1 MQELDK
7 IGEDLFNK
15 IRGRFPSITIGNE
28 ESEVINDPS
37 QARFFDFEYKESDKV
52 LGNVSVNI
60 TEDEGMT
67 VIFSKDF
74 ISNEDSLTKD
84 NWYGFLKELRLFAK
98 KRMLEFSIRDITKS
112 NLTKR
117 DYKFLSNRTGD
128 NTMAESK
135 LYGTSRISYQDV
147 GSARLVIKHTESVNQ
162 EQATGRTR
170 NVGTIYIESSEGER
184 FKYPYKHLNGAR
196 AMARHVAEG
205 GNAYDDFGKHIV
217 SLSEEQAKL
226 SKFKRYM
233 SRSAVMAESLAEYN
247 DAVNER
253 IITVKKTLQNLQ
265 KKDYYAETFESFA
278 PAVMEDVPTDV
289 AENWIDQL
297 TIKQFN
303 EELKDIFPYVF
314 KLVSEVTKAK
324 ELGPDDLAEVAGPDK
339 CWPGHKKVGT
349 QPGTG
354 KNKGKRVNKCKKI
367 EGTEEALEQGFEEMM
382 GQFGE
387 DRVDEAFPL
396 IALVVAGARMALPA
410 LTRVGANIVV
420 KGAKVAGA
428 GAKVAGKTALKH
440 PIGTGVGV
448 GGVYVGKKAGDAID
462 AVGDM
467 AADLAGDADALIAQ
481 ASNGINAIKDQI
493 SAAIGNSGL
502 LKVAQFASKYALP
515 ALAVVAILYGGKKI
529 IDMLRGKGKEAEKM
543 QTASI
548 EEIEEALLH
557 EAYINNAK
565 DAIEVLGQ
573 LRGKGKQLERGQQ
586 EYKGN
591 LPNEY
596 VNDVWDVWTWMES
609 KLGGGPEATDK
620 KLKIIMDEVF
630 RLRGEAKKME
640 RIYKPD
646 LEHND
651 EHMGAGVFANQIVN
665 ALYPLMQWIDM
676 NEKQLEGDT
685 MAVKIDKDGAISKD
699 DGEAEEKQKT
709 PIGEFIL
716 SYFDKETGEFPKG
729 ETAVLTMIE
738 KDYGEQFIEPA
749 KAFIEQVQAKFDEY
763 RMKVQPQQME
773 TDAEYDRMR
782 ELAGVR

>member
-15 IRGRFPSITIGNE
+15 IRGRFPQITIGNE
-28 ESEVINDPS
+28 NGEVINEPS
-37 QARFFDFEYKESDKV
+37 QARFFDFEYQEGENK
-52 LGNVSVNI
+52 LGSVSVNI
-60 TEDEGMT
+60 SKDEGMT
-67 VIFSKDF
+67 VIYSKDF
-74 ISNEDSLTKD
+74 ITQEDKITKD
-84 NWYGFLKELRLFAK
+84 NWYNFLKELRLFAK

-117 DYKFLSNRTGD
+117 DYRFLSNNTGD

-135 LYGTSRISYQDV
+135 LYGTSKISYQNID
-147 GSARLVIKHTESVNQ
+147 SARLVIKHTESVDAERTN
-162 EQATGRTR
+162 ARTR

-217 SLSEEQAKL
+217 SLSEEMAKL
-226 SKFKRYM
+226 NKFKRYM
-233 SRSAVMAESLAEYN
+233 SRSSVMAESLADYT
-247 DAVNER
+247 DAVNDR
-253 IITVKKTLQNLQ
+253 IVTVRKTLNNLQ
-265 KKDYYAETFESFA
+265 KKAFYTETFESFT
-278 PAVMEDVPTDV
+278 PAVIEDVPNDI
-289 AENWIDQL
+289 AENWIEQL

-303 EELKDIFPYVF
+303 EELKDIFPYVY

-324 ELGPDDLAEVAGPDK
+324 EIGPDDVVAEDGCTPAHRK
-339 CWPGHKKVGT
+339 ANKK
-349 QPGTG
+349 
-354 KNKGKRVNKCKKI
+354 KKTKEEVEI
-367 EGTEEALEQGFEEMM
+367 EDAFEGWM

-387 DRVDEAFPL
+387 DRVDEALPL

-410 LTRVGANIVV
+410 LTRAGANIVV

-428 GAKVAGKTALKH
+428 GAKGAAGIAVKNPMA
-440 PIGTGVGV
+440 TGVGV
-448 GGVYVGKKAGDAID
+448 GGAYLGKKAGDAID
-462 AVGDM
+462 AVGDI
-467 AADLAGDADALIAQ
+467 ATDLKGDADALIAQ

-493 SAAIGNSGL
+493 SAAIGNSGF

-529 IDMLRGKGKEAEKM
+529 IDMLRGKGKEAEKL

-548 EEIEEALLH
+548 EQIEEAILH

-609 KLGGGPEATDK
+609 KLGGGPEANDP
-620 KLKIIMDEVF
+620 KLKGIMDEVF

-640 RIYKPD
+640 RIYRPD
-646 LEHND
+646 LEHSD

-665 ALYPLMQWIDM
+665 ALYPLMQYIDM
-676 NEKQLEGDT
+676 NEKKFEDDT
-685 MAVKIDKDGAISKD
+685 MAVKIDKDGTMSKA
-699 DGEAEEKQKT
+699 DGASEKQKT
-709 PIGEFIL
+709 PLGEFIL
-716 SYFDKETGEFPKG
+716 SYFDRETGEFPKG
-729 ETAVLTMIE
+729 ETAVLTMVE

-749 KAFIEQVQAKFDEY
+749 KAFIEQINSTYEQFQMQAH
-763 RMKVQPQQME
+763 PQQME
-773 TDAEYDRMR
+773 VGNEFDRMR
-782 ELAGVR
+782 ELAGLR

>member
-15 IRGRFPSITIGNE
+15 IRGRFPQITIGNE
-28 ESEVINDPS
+28 NGEVINEPS
-37 QARFFDFEYKESDKV
+37 QARFFDFEYQEGENK
-52 LGNVSVNI
+52 LGSVSVNI
-60 TEDEGMT
+60 SKDEGMT
-67 VIFSKDF
+67 VIYSKDF
-74 ISNEDSLTKD
+74 ITQEDKITKD
-84 NWYGFLKELRLFAK
+84 NWYNFLKELRLFAK

-117 DYKFLSNRTGD
+117 DYRFLSNNTGD

-135 LYGTSRISYQDV
+135 LYGTSKISYQNID
-147 GSARLVIKHTESVNQ
+147 SARLVIKHTESVDAERTN
-162 EQATGRTR
+162 ARTR

-217 SLSEEQAKL
+217 SLSEEMAKL
-226 SKFKRYM
+226 NKFKRYM
-233 SRSAVMAESLAEYN
+233 SRSSVMAESLADYT
-247 DAVNER
+247 DAVNDR
-253 IITVKKTLQNLQ
+253 IVTVRKTLNNLQ
-265 KKDYYAETFESFA
+265 KKAFYTETFESFT
-278 PAVMEDVPTDV
+278 PAVIEDVPDDI
-289 AENWIDQL
+289 AENWIEQL

-303 EELKDIFPYVF
+303 EELKDIFPYVY

-324 ELGPDDLAEVAGPDK
+324 EIGPDDVVAEDGCTPAHRK
-339 CWPGHKKVGT
+339 AN
-349 QPGTG
+349 
-354 KNKGKRVNKCKKI
+354 KNKKTKEEVEI
-367 EGTEEALEQGFEEMM
+367 EDAFEGWM

-387 DRVDEAFPL
+387 DRVDEALPL

-428 GAKVAGKTALKH
+428 GAKGAAGIAVKNPMA
-440 PIGTGVGV
+440 TGVGV
-448 GGVYVGKKAGDAID
+448 GGAYLGKKAGDAID
-462 AVGDM
+462 AVGDI
-467 AADLAGDADALIAQ
+467 ATDLAGDADALIAQ

-493 SAAIGNSGL
+493 SAAIGNSGF

-529 IDMLRGKGKEAEKM
+529 IDMLRGKGKEAEKL

-548 EEIEEALLH
+548 EQIEEAILH

-586 EYKGN
+586 DYKGN

-596 VNDVWDVWTWMES
+596 VNDVWDVWTWMDS
-609 KLGGGPEATDK
+609 KLGGAEATDP
-620 KLKIIMDEVF
+620 KLKGIMDDVF

-646 LEHND
+646 LERTD
-651 EHMGAGVFANQIVN
+651 DHMGAAGFGNMVVN
-665 ALYPLMQWIDM
+665 TLYPLMQYIDM
-676 NEKQLEGDT
+676 NEKKFEDDT
-685 MAVKIDKDGAISKD
+685 MAVKIDKHGTMSKD
-699 DGEAEEKQKT
+699 DGTGEEQKT
-709 PIGEFIL
+709 PLGEFIL
-716 SYFDKETGEFPKG
+716 SYFDRETGEFPKG
-729 ETAVLTMIE
+729 ETAVLTMVE

-749 KAFIEQVQAKFDEY
+749 KAFIEQINSTYEQFQMQAH
-763 RMKVQPQQME
+763 PQQME
-773 TDAEYDRMR
+773 VGNEFDRMR
-782 ELAGVR
+782 ELAGLR

>member
-1 MQELDK
+1 MQEFDK

-74 ISNEDSLTKD
+74 ISNEDSLTKS

-233 SRSAVMAESLAEYN
+233 GRSAVMAESLSEYT

-253 IITVKKTLQNLQ
+253 ITTVKKTLQNLQ
-265 KKDYYAETFESFA
+265 KKDFYAETFESFT
-278 PAVMEDVPTDV
+278 PAVMEDVPVDV
-289 AENWIDQL
+289 AENWVDQL

-324 ELGPDDLAEVAGPDK
+324 ELGPDDFVAEDGCTPAHRK
-339 CWPGHKKVGT
+339 ANKK
-349 QPGTG
+349 
-354 KNKGKRVNKCKKI
+354 KKAKEEI
-367 EGTEEALEQGFEEMM
+367 ELEQGFEEMM

-387 DRVDEAFPL
+387 DRADEAIQFL
-396 IALVVAGARMALPA
+396 IPAIVAGARAVLPA
-410 LTRVGANIVV
+410 LTRAGANIIA
-420 KGAKVAGA
+420 KGGRVAGTS
-428 GAKVAGKTALKH
+428 AKAVGKTAIKH

-462 AVGDM
+462 AVGGM
-467 AADLAGDADALIAQ
+467 AADLKGDADALIAQ
-481 ASNGINAIKDQI
+481 ASQGINAVKDQI
-493 SAAIGNSGL
+493 SAAIGNSGF

-548 EEIEEALLH
+548 EQIEEAILH

-586 EYKGN
+586 GYKGN

-596 VNDVWDVWTWMES
+596 VNDVWDVYTWIES
-609 KLGGGPEATDK
+609 KLGGSPEATDK
-620 KLKIIMDEVF
+620 KLKTIMDDVF

-646 LEHND
+646 LEHSD

-685 MAVKIDKDGAISKD
+685 MDVKIDKDGAISKD
-699 DGEAEEKQKT
+699 DGKDEEKQKT
-709 PIGEFIL
+709 PLGEFIL
-716 SYFDKETGEFPKG
+716 SYFDRETGEFPKG
-729 ETAVLTMIE
+729 ETAVLTMVE

-749 KAFIEQVQAKFDEY
+749 KAFIEQINSTYEQFQMQAH
-763 RMKVQPQQME
+763 PQQME
-773 TDAEYDRMR
+773 VGNEYDRMR
-782 ELAGVR
+782 ELAGLR

>member
-15 IRGRFPSITIGNE
+15 IRGRFPQITIGNE
-28 ESEVINDPS
+28 DGEVINEPS
-37 QARFFDFEYKESDKV
+37 QARFFDFEYQEGENK
-52 LGNVSVNI
+52 LGSVSVNI
-60 TEDEGMT
+60 SKDEGMT
-67 VIFSKDF
+67 VIYSKDF
-74 ISNEDSLTKD
+74 ITQEDKITKD
-84 NWYGFLKELRLFAK
+84 NWYNFLKELRLFAK

-117 DYKFLSNRTGD
+117 DYRFLSNNTGD

-135 LYGTSRISYQDV
+135 LYGTSKISYQNID
-147 GSARLVIKHTESVNQ
+147 SARLVIKHTESVDAERTN
-162 EQATGRTR
+162 ARTR

-217 SLSEEQAKL
+217 SLSEEMAKL
-226 SKFKRYM
+226 NKFKRYM
-233 SRSAVMAESLAEYN
+233 SRSSVMAESLADYT
-247 DAVNER
+247 DAVNDR
-253 IITVKKTLQNLQ
+253 IKTVRKTLNNLQ
-265 KKDYYAETFESFA
+265 KKAFYTETFESFT
-278 PAVMEDVPTDV
+278 PAVIEDVPNDI
-289 AENWIDQL
+289 AENWIEQL

-303 EELKDIFPYVF
+303 EELKDIFPYVY

-324 ELGPDDLAEVAGPDK
+324 EIGPDDVVAEDGCTPAHRK
-339 CWPGHKKVGT
+339 ANKK
-349 QPGTG
+349 
-354 KNKGKRVNKCKKI
+354 KKTKEEVEI
-367 EGTEEALEQGFEEMM
+367 EDAFEGWM

-387 DRVDEAFPL
+387 DRVDEAIPL
-396 IALVVAGARMALPA
+396 IALVVAGARLALPA
-410 LTRVGANIVV
+410 LTRAGANIVV

-428 GAKVAGKTALKH
+428 GAKGAAGIAVKNPMA
-440 PIGTGVGV
+440 TGVGV
-448 GGVYVGKKAGDAID
+448 GGAYLGKKAGDAID
-462 AVGDM
+462 AVGDI
-467 AADLAGDADALIAQ
+467 ATDLKGDADALIAQ

-493 SAAIGNSGL
+493 SAAIGNSGF

-529 IDMLRGKGKEAEKM
+529 IDMLRGKGKEAEKL

-548 EEIEEALLH
+548 EQIEEAILH

-609 KLGGGPEATDK
+609 KLGGGPEANDP
-620 KLKIIMDEVF
+620 KLKGIMDEVF

-640 RIYKPD
+640 RIYRPD
-646 LEHND
+646 LEHSD

-665 ALYPLMQWIDM
+665 ALYPLMQYIDM
-676 NEKQLEGDT
+676 NEKKFEDDT
-685 MAVKIDKDGAISKD
+685 MAVKIDKHGTMSKD
-699 DGEAEEKQKT
+699 DGAGEKQKT
-709 PIGEFIL
+709 PLGEFIL
-716 SYFDKETGEFPKG
+716 SYFDRETGEFPKG
-729 ETAVLTMIE
+729 ETAVLTMVE

-749 KAFIEQVQAKFDEY
+749 KAFIEQINSTYEQFQMQAH
-763 RMKVQPQQME
+763 PQQME
-773 TDAEYDRMR
+773 VGNEFDRMR
-782 ELAGVR
+782 ELAGLR